1 MKLPP
6 LFARALLVLGLLT
19 PFALHAQPSEQQ
31 RLVERARVVVDDF
44 RGDPNFASAAVYV
57 QNAYAVVVV
66 PNLVEG
72 GFIIGGKYGVG
83 VLLARDVQTGEW
95 SDPVFMTLAGATVG
109 FQIGGKATDMLI
121 TVMNEA
127 AVSKLLDQG
136 LKLGADASA
145 AVGPVGGGV
154 GAGTTTNFGEDV
166 YVFARN
172 VGLFAGLTVEGMAI
186 FPKHDWNEA
195 YYGRKVTPKEIIA
208 GAVSNPGADPLREA
222 LAAF

>member
-1 MKLPP
+1 MKLPAF
-6 LFARALLVLGLLT
+6 LARTLLVLGLLT
-19 PFALHAQPSEQQ
+19 PLALHAQPSEQQ
-31 RLVERARVVVDDF
+31 RLVDRARVVVDDF
-44 RGDPNFASAAVYV
+44 RGDPNFGTVAVYV
-57 QNAYAVVVV
+57 QNAYGVVVA

-95 SDPVFMTLAGATVG
+95 SDPVFVTLAGATIG
-109 FQIGGKATDMLI
+109 LQIGGKASDMLI

-127 AVSKLLDQG
+127 AVTKLLDQG

-145 AVGPVGGGV
+145 AIGPVGGSLGT
-154 GAGTTTNFGEDV
+154 GTTTNFGEDV

-186 FPKHDWNEA
+186 VPKHDWNEA
-195 YYGRKVTPKEIIA
+195 YYGRAVTPKEIIA
-208 GAVSNPGADPLREA
+208 GEVANPAAAPLREA